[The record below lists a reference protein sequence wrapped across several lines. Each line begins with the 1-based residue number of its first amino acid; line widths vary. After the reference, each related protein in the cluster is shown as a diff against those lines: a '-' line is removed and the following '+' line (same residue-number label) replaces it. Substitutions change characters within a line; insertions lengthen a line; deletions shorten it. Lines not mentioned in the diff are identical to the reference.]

1 MLPGRLG
8 VILLALALV
17 LPACGSDDE
26 QPASGSVTA
35 TPEATETATATPT
48 PTPTAT
54 PTQAPAGQALWPDP
68 SAADAP
74 TEPVAVARSFAEDYV
89 GLENPA
95 LGEFRQ
101 HDPDEGEVDV
111 HRRGEDGR
119 EQDAVV
125 AVILL
130 NQQGDR
136 WVITRVTSPEVEIEE
151 PQPGAEITS
160 PVRIAGRGRGFEG
173 NIPLGVSAGGRSGP
187 ARQRAGDGGRDGRSR
202 ALRSGADLRACGARR
217 GSHPRAHRIRD
228 SGRQRVRRVPRS
240 LRRLTAPSGESAP
253 ARRVRRP
260 YDRSPSRRTADEVP
274 D

>member
-1 MLPGRLG
+1 MLPERLG

-17 LPACGSDDE
+17 LPGCGSDDE
-26 QPASGSVTA
+26 QPVSGSATA

-54 PTQAPAGQALWPDP
+54 PTQTPTEQALWPDP
-68 SAADAP
+68 SAGDAP
-74 TEPVAVARSFAEDYV
+74 TEPIDVARSFAEDYV
-89 GLENPA
+89 GLESPA

-111 HRRGEDGR
+111 HRRGEDGT

-130 NQQGDR
+130 RRQSDR
-136 WVITRVTSPEVEIEE
+136 WVITRVTSPEVEIEQ

-173 NIPLGVSAGGRSGP
+173 NVLLEVRSAFQP
-187 ARQRAGDGGRDGRSR
+187 A
-202 ALRSGADLRACGARR
+202 GADPLASTPVTAGAMGDLEPFEAELTFERAAPGEGAILART
-217 GSHPRAHRIRD
+217 GSGIAAANGFAAFP
-228 SGRQRVRRVPRS
+228 VRF
-240 LRRLTAPSGESAP
+240 GG
-253 ARRVRRP
+253 
-260 YDRSPSRRTADEVP
+260 
-274 D
+274 